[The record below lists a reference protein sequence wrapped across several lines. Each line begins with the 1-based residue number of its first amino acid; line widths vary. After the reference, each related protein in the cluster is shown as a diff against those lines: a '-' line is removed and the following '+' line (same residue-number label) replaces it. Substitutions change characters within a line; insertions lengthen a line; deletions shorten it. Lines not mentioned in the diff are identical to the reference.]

1 MSVEDTV
8 FSPPAT
14 AVMFLLTIHPTTLE
28 AGDFLS
34 TGVKFRHVPEA
45 FPYYRLFF
53 SAWQAMPETGK
64 VRRFLFSHLPTGF
77 GDFLRILFFR
87 PGSVSGFLRCGKIGH
102 NPRHLGYFRDFCVL
116 GAAVYLI
123 HRGCDDK
130 ALRCRAARKRYCR
143 CRRRFFR
150 MRRSDPLLATALS

>member
-1 MSVEDTV
+1 MSVEDTD

-14 AVMFLLTIHPTTLE
+14 AVMFLLIIHPTALE

-53 SAWQAMPETGK
+53 SAWQAVPETGK
-64 VRRFLFSHLPTGF
+64 ARRFLFSHLPAGF

-87 PGSVSGFLRCGKIGH
+87 PGPVQASC
-102 NPRHLGYFRDFCVL
+102 
-116 GAAVYLI
+116 GAA
-123 HRGCDDK
+123 R
-130 ALRCRAARKRYCR
+130 
-143 CRRRFFR
+143 
-150 MRRSDPLLATALS
+150 LATIRATWAISGIFVYSAQLCT

>member
-1 MSVEDTV
+1 MSVEDTD

-14 AVMFLLTIHPTTLE
+14 AVMFLLTIHPTALE

-34 TGVKFRHVPEA
+34 TGVKFRHAPEA

-53 SAWQAMPETGK
+53 SAWQAVPETGK
-64 VRRFLFSHLPTGF
+64 ARRFLFSHLPAGF
-77 GDFLRILFFR
+77 GDFCILFFH
-87 PGSVSGFLRCGKIGH
+87 PGSVSVFLQCCKIRH
-102 NPRHLGYFRDFCVL
+102 NPCYLGNLRDFRVL
-116 GAAVYLI
+116 GTAMYLV
-123 HRGCDDK
+123 HRCCDDE
-130 ALRCRAARKRYCR
+130 ALRCRAGRRRCCR

>member
-1 MSVEDTV
+1 MSVEDTD

-14 AVMFLLTIHPTTLE
+14 AVMFLLIIHPTALE

-53 SAWQAMPETGK
+53 SAWQAVPETGK
-64 VRRFLFSHLPTGF
+64 ARRFLFSYLPAGF
-77 GDFLRILFFR
+77 GDFCILFFR
-87 PGSVSGFLRCGKIGH
+87 PGPVSGFLRCGKIGH
-102 NPRHLGYFRDFCVL
+102 NPRHLGYLRDFCVL
-116 GAAVYLI
+116 GTAMYLV
-123 HRGCDDK
+123 HRCCDDK
-130 ALRCRAARKRYCR
+130 ALRCRAVQRRCCR
-143 CRRRFFR
+143 CRRKFFR

>member
-1 MSVEDTV
+1 MSVEDTD

-14 AVMFLLTIHPTTLE
+14 AVMFLLTIHPTALE

-64 VRRFLFSHLPTGF
+64 VRRFLFSHLPAGF

-87 PGSVSGFLRCGKIGH
+87 PGSVQVSC
-102 NPRHLGYFRDFCVL
+102 
-116 GAAVYLI
+116 GAA
-123 HRGCDDK
+123 R
-130 ALRCRAARKRYCR
+130 
-143 CRRRFFR
+143 
-150 MRRSDPLLATALS
+150 LATIRATWAISGIFVYSAQLCT

>member
-1 MSVEDTV
+1 MSVEDTD

-14 AVMFLLTIHPTTLE
+14 AVMFLLIIHPTALE

-77 GDFLRILFFR
+77 GDFLRILFFH
-87 PGSVSGFLRCGKIGH
+87 PGSVSVFLQCCKIRH
-102 NPRHLGYFRDFCVL
+102 NPCYLGNLRDFRVL
-116 GAAVYLI
+116 GTAMYLV
-123 HRGCDDK
+123 HRCCDDE
-130 ALRCRAARKRYCR
+130 ALDAVLGEDVVVAAAEG
-143 CRRRFFR
+143 FFECGGQT
-150 MRRSDPLLATALS
+150 LFATALS

>member
-1 MSVEDTV
+1 MSVEDTD

-14 AVMFLLTIHPTTLE
+14 SVMFLLTIHPTALE

-53 SAWQAMPETGK
+53 LCVASRAGNRKSPPVFVFTSAGGLWG
-64 VRRFLFSHLPTGF
+64 
-77 GDFLRILFFR
+77 FLRILFFR
-87 PGSVSGFLRCGKIGH
+87 PGPVQASCGAARLYH
-102 NPRHLGYFRDFCVL
+102 NPRHLGYLRDFCVL

-130 ALRCRAARKRYCR
+130 PFDAVLCKDVVVAAAES
-143 CRRRFFR
+143 FFR
-150 MRRSDPLLATALS
+150 MQRSVSSSATALS